1 MPAHHERRSR
11 PYDPEDRDRLDRL
24 AKPRIVMTPGTLGPR
39 GMVFMQ
45 GDLGRILKIFVVL
58 GCLFISGVRF
68 TTATPIPLFFVAL
81 AAVAATVAA
90 WASLIA
96 TLRTLDFVRA
106 NEFLNPDHF
115 IRRAKSLHIAE
126 VAAAAVWIIWLGFS
140 FGRIDWIPIA
150 IAVVVAVFAFI
161 QRSRVAKISQPRNMW
176 EK

>member
-1 MPAHHERRSR
+1 MPTPHDRRSR

-24 AKPRIVMTPGTLGPR
+24 ARPRVVMTPGALGPR

-68 TTATPIPLFFVAL
+68 ATATPVPSFFVL
-81 AAVAATVAA
+81 LVAVVAIVAT

-96 TLRTLDFVRA
+96 TLRKLDFVKA
-106 NEFLNPDHF
+106 NEFANPDDF

-140 FGRIDWIPIA
+140 FGRFNWTSIA
-150 IAVVVAVFAFI
+150 IAVIAAAFALI
-161 QRSRVAKISQPRNMW
+161 QRSRLAKIGQPRNMW

>member
-1 MPAHHERRSR
+1 MPAPHERRTR
-11 PYDPEDRDRLDRL
+11 PYDPKDRDRLDQHAR
-24 AKPRIVMTPGTLGPR
+24 PRVVMTPGALGPR

-68 TTATPIPLFFVAL
+68 TTATPVPSFFVAL
-81 AAVAATVAA
+81 AAVAAIVAA

-96 TLRTLDFVRA
+96 TMRKLDFVRA
-106 NEFLNPDHF
+106 NEFANPDDL

-126 VAAAAVWIIWLGFS
+126 VTAAAVWIIWLGFS
-140 FGRIDWIPIA
+140 FGRFDWLPIA
-150 IAVVVAVFAFI
+150 IAVVVAAFAFI
-161 QRSRVAKISQPRNMW
+161 QRSRVAKIGQPRNMW